1 MKLREKTNKRA
12 DISSHAPP
20 YTITPEMVRL
30 VAAIGELVG
39 SMAAATD
46 VVLPPQLRRRNR
58 IRSIHGSL
66 GIEQNSLSLDQVTA
80 VINGRR
86 VMGPSREIQ
95 EVRNAFAAYEAL
107 PQWSPTN
114 LKDLLAAHRTMM
126 AGLADDAGSFRSG
139 GVGIFKG
146 KQVVHLAPP
155 ARRVPALMADLLKW
169 LKDTKEH
176 PLVAGCV
183 FHYEFEFVHPF
194 ADGNGRMGRLW
205 QTLVLSTWQP
215 WLAFVPVE
223 SIVRERQAAYYRA
236 LRRSDRQA
244 SSTRFIAFMLEAL
257 RDTLDALRRTE
268 QETEQVTEQ
277 ARRLLGT
284 LLKAPLT
291 TADAMRSLRLA
302 HRPTF
307 LYTYIKPAMEE
318 GLIEMTQPGSPR
330 SPTQRYRL
338 TAKGRCLSAGLA
350 G

>member
-1 MKLREKTNKRA
+1 
-12 DISSHAPP
+12 
-20 YTITPEMVRL
+20 
-30 VAAIGELVG
+30 
-39 SMAAATD
+39 
-46 VVLPPQLRRRNR
+46 
-58 IRSIHGSL
+58 
-66 GIEQNSLSLDQVTA
+66 
-80 VINGRR
+80 
-86 VMGPSREIQ
+86 
-95 EVRNAFAAYEAL
+95 
-107 PQWSPTN
+107 
-114 LKDLLAAHRTMM
+114 MM